1 MRVRLR
7 PMSCWLRNRGTI
19 MVRVIAEVSFSP
31 IGTATPS
38 LSKYVVA
45 ALAVL
50 EEHPEIEYK
59 LNAMGTVMEGER
71 RDIIEVIE
79 EMNEAIFAAGAQRV
93 GTTLKI
99 DERSDK
105 PTSMEHKVVVVE
117 QSIKKAEQAKKIGE
131 LVR

>member
-1 MRVRLR
+1 
-7 PMSCWLRNRGTI
+7 

-50 EEHPEIEYK
+50 KDYPQVEYK
-59 LNAMGTVMEGER
+59 LNPMGTVLEGER
-71 RDIIEVIE
+71 ADIIEAIE
-79 EMNEAIFAAGAQRV
+79 AMNEAIFVAGAQRV

-99 DERSDK
+99 DERRDK
-105 PTSMEHKVVVVE
+105 PASMQHKVDAVQE
-117 QSIKKAEQAKKIGE
+117 QLRAG
-131 LVR
+131 R